1 MNTGICCRL
10 KCFSKFRMCLPIW
23 FKIPYIL
30 HLDHQKKIRL
40 IAVSCCMHQLT
51 EMLDPPFCRCVRKT
65 HDIIFFQSD
74 AFYLDK
80 SLSLPGFHIQVKT
93 RIFVYGF
100 RPDQSHISKKISLF
114 NPFFYNLIRNLRVH
128 IDHSTA
134 LFYGNQVPPCLSG
147 RIIAFLNINICSRP
161 KKLGASSCIFHM
173 NRFLFPV

>member
-1 MNTGICCRL
+1 MDYKVVVT
-10 KCFSKFRMCLPIW
+10 
-23 FKIPYIL
+23 
-30 HLDHQKKIRL
+30 
-40 IAVSCCMHQLT
+40 
-51 EMLDPPFCRCVRKT
+51 
-65 HDIIFFQSD
+65 SD
-74 AFYLDK
+74 AEEDLDRFLQYLLFEKKNEPAAGNILDDFGDTLNCLK
-80 SLSLPGFHIQVKT
+80 NVAGSLSLCENQRLRALGYH
-93 RIFVYGF
+93 RINFLRHRYFMLYRIEENTV
-100 RPDQSHISKKISLF
+100 F